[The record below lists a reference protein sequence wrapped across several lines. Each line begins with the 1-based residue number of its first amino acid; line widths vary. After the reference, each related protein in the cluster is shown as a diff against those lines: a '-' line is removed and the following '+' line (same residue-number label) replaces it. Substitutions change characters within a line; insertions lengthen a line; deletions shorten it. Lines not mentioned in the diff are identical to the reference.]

1 MVHLPLGVS
10 LRVAAAEE
18 AIRAEVMVLPDAA
31 SKVRRLPSSVLLTV
45 RSSVMS
51 YFESFAA

>member
-1 MVHLPLGVS
+1 MHLPLGVS